1 VIRLRLCRS
10 PLPLT
15 RLQDRTEICLAYSQA
30 LPVAEVLTAVTIRF
44 SDQYPSL
51 REVDGLSDTAFRLH
65 ISAFFWIAL
74 NRTDGLI
81 RREDLD
87 LVCAR
92 VRASE
97 RFAAECV
104 QRGAW
109 HDARHDCGSEFC
121 LGPVDADGWIVHDY
135 LKDNP
140 SAAELEAAESG
151 KSQGGKRGNH
161 KRWHADLGKKSP
173 GCEFCEAPEGRKASP
188 RKPPPKRTSHK
199 RSHTDRISESHPT
212 PRSRSD
218 FDFDLDQSPAVNQV
232 SQSGVVNAGAREET
246 PAVIAAVID
255 AVCVKDGRVIDA
267 AEAATACARIR
278 ARPKTPRKL
287 RSPVKYFTTVIE
299 NEEDLYAELLD
310 EPPPLRVILS
320 GPPPPPP
327 GALHEFVRNPATGAC
342 AECDMPRS
350 NTSKHTEAKPTE
362 ARTA

>member
-1 VIRLRLCRS
+1 
-10 PLPLT
+10 
-15 RLQDRTEICLAYSQA
+15 
-30 LPVAEVLTAVTIRF
+30 VTIRF

-81 RREDLD
+81 RREDLE

-109 HDARHDCGSEFC
+109 HDARHDCGSGHC

-135 LKDNP
+135 LRDNP

-161 KRWHADLGKKSP
+161 KRWHADKGKKSP
-173 GCEFCEAPEGRKASP
+173 GCEFCEAPEARKAPP
-188 RKPPPKRTSHK
+188 RQPPPKRTSHK

-212 PRSRSD
+212 PIDRSD
-218 FDFDLDQSPAVNQV
+218 FDFDLDQSPEVSQV
-232 SQSGVVNAGAREET
+232 SQSGVINAGAREED
-246 PAVIAAVID
+246 PAAIAAVID
-255 AVCVKDGRVIDA
+255 AVRARDELIGA
-267 AEAATACARIR
+267 AEAAEAVARIR
-278 ARPKTPRKL
+278 ARPKTPKKIRN
-287 RSPVKYFTTVIE
+287 PVKYFTAVIE
-299 NEEDLYAELLD
+299 NEADLYAELLD
-310 EPPPLRVILS
+310 EPPPMPEILAGIAADNAGS
-320 GPPPPPP
+320 GDRHLYDRDP
-327 GALHEFVRNPATGAC
+327 RTGAC
-342 AECDMPRS
+342 RCGLQRTNWRHEQRS
-350 NTSKHTEAKPTE
+350 EE
-362 ARTA
+362 ARPA